1 MREKSYE
8 NKIKKFIESVGGW
21 WVKFHG
27 NAFTRDGV
35 PDLLCCVNGKFLAI
49 EVKGDG
55 GEPSELQLHEIEEI
69 KKAGGVALVSYP
81 DDFEELKKLIIRRL
95 L

>member
-1 MREKSYE
+1 MREKAYE

-27 NAFTRDGV
+27 NAFTRDGI

-49 EVKGDG
+49 EVKGDD
-55 GEPSELQLHEIEEI
+55 GEPSKLQLHEIEEI

-81 DDFEELKKLIIRRL
+81 DDFEELKELIRGL

>member
-69 KKAGGVALVSYP
+69 KKAGGVALVSYQ

>member
-81 DDFEELKKLIIRRL
+81 DDFDELKELIRGL

>member
-1 MREKSYE
+1 MREKDYE

-35 PDLLCCVNGKFLAI
+35 PDLLCCINGKFLAI
-49 EVKGDG
+49 EVKRDD
-55 GEPSELQLHEIEEI
+55 GEPSKIQLHEIEEI
-69 KKAGGVALVSYP
+69 KKAGGFAGVYYP
-81 DDFEELKKLIIRRL
+81 KDFDRLKEEIRGVL
-95 L
+95 

>member
-1 MREKSYE
+1 MKEKAYE
-8 NKIKKFIESVGGW
+8 NKIKDFIESVGGW

-35 PDLLCCVNGKFLAI
+35 PDLLCCVKGHFLAV

-55 GEPSELQLHEIEEI
+55 GKPSSLQIHEINKI
-69 KKAGGVALVSYP
+69 KEAGGSAGVYYP
-81 DDFEELKKLIIRRL
+81 KDFERLKDDIRSL

>member
-69 KKAGGVALVSYP
+69 KKVGGVALVSYP

>member
-81 DDFEELKKLIIRRL
+81 DDFEELKELIRGL

>member
-1 MREKSYE
+1 MRETDYQ

-49 EVKGDG
+49 EVKRDDG
-55 GEPSELQLHEIEEI
+55 EASKLQLHEIEEI
-69 KKAGGVALVSYP
+69 KKAGGLAGVYYP
-81 DDFEELKKLIIRRL
+81 KDFDRLKEEIRGL

>member
-1 MREKSYE
+1 MREKPYE
-8 NKIKKFIESVGGW
+8 DKIKKFIKSVGGW

-49 EVKGDG
+49 EVKGDD

-69 KKAGGVALVSYP
+69 KKADGVALVSYP
-81 DDFEELKKLIIRRL
+81 DDFEELKELIRGL

>member
-1 MREKSYE
+1 MREKAYE

-81 DDFEELKKLIIRRL
+81 DDFDELKELIRRL

>member
-1 MREKSYE
+1 MREKPYE
-8 NKIKKFIESVGGW
+8 DKIKKFIESVGGW

-27 NAFTRDGV
+27 NAFTRDGI

-55 GEPSELQLHEIEEI
+55 GEPSKLQLREINKIDE
-69 KKAGGVALVSYP
+69 AGGVALVSYP
-81 DDFEELKKLIIRRL
+81 DDFDELKELIRRL

>member
-1 MREKSYE
+1 MREKPYE
-8 NKIKKFIESVGGW
+8 DKIKKFIKSVGGW

-35 PDLLCCVNGKFLAI
+35 PDLLCCVNGYFLAI

-69 KKAGGVALVSYP
+69 KKAGGIALASYP
-81 DDFEELKKLIIRRL
+81 DDFKELKELIRGL

>member
-1 MREKSYE
+1 MREKTYE

-21 WVKFHG
+21 WIKFHG

-35 PDLLCCVNGKFLAI
+35 PDLLCCVNGYFLAI

-55 GEPSELQLHEIEEI
+55 GKPSKLQLHEINKIDE
-69 KKAGGVALVSYP
+69 AGGIALVSYP
-81 DDFEELKKLIIRRL
+81 DDFEELKKLIGSIL
-95 L
+95 

>member
-81 DDFEELKKLIIRRL
+81 DDFDELKKLIRRL